1 MFVYETETWCFSG
14 IWLVGLPICC
24 LTKSSDENHNAIMLR
39 CARLS
44 DDDPYFRNCNADM
57 QRMYGRQYPP
67 LVDWDKQSRAMLP
80 DYEVRRRVLCHSA
93 VSAVDGFKIHTRLS
107 FKYIYGMRLCMQCPR
122 CEHSKEPDSFCQDAE
137 GLSTEIEGGSLG
149 RTLTIVGTSEFQ
161 KSATSTSIIR
171 PWSSVCTHRPR
182 CIQFRRSW
190 TSRAH
195 IWFRSTRTTSTTLAC
210 INTRMMLSQFRSARS
225 LMRLLGPRMEQTV
238 VFPVCPLISGAALS
252 LHSVSRSPSQKVAP
266 GSDSTSKT

>member
-1 MFVYETETWCFSG
+1 MPVNGDLSKALYSPKVGALARSLLFSVSNITRDVAG
-14 IWLVGLPICC
+14 TQELRRRARSITNAIRIAFGLPSF

-67 LVDWDKQSRAMLP
+67 LVDWDKQSREMLP

-122 CEHSKEPDSFCQDAE
+122 CEHSKEPDSFVRMQRGCP
-137 GLSTEIEGGSLG
+137 
-149 RTLTIVGTSEFQ
+149 Q
-161 KSATSTSIIR
+161 KS
-171 PWSSVCTHRPR
+171 
-182 CIQFRRSW
+182 
-190 TSRAH
+190 
-195 IWFRSTRTTSTTLAC
+195 
-210 INTRMMLSQFRSARS
+210 
-225 LMRLLGPRMEQTV
+225 
-238 VFPVCPLISGAALS
+238 
-252 LHSVSRSPSQKVAP
+252 KVAVLDVP
-266 GSDSTSKT
+266 